1 MKNIL
6 AFTNRNAK
14 LFLRD
19 KATFFFSIMSSLIMI
34 LLYFLFIAKIYID
47 GINQNVTII
56 TEKSAGFIVYL
67 QMMAG
72 VLVLNS
78 MSLSLGMFTGMAKDF
93 ESQKL
98 NSFLTTPVK
107 KRELLISYFLGG
119 VIVSFVLNLFTW
131 IITVFL
137 IGFIT
142 GYWIFLST
150 FFLALFVLIVS
161 SLISSSIMM
170 LLTAIAKS
178 STALGVINGV
188 SGTFLGFVCGIYM
201 PYTNLGNGVEA
212 AGSFFPFTHLTIW
225 FKNIVLNDAFSQI
238 GITGEA
244 KDVLMSEWFTAFGVG
259 FCGLDA
265 PLWLMLLFSG
275 VIAVFCLFLSSLLFK
290 KRIKSK

>member
-6 AFTNRNAK
+6 AFTARNTK

-34 LLYFLFIAKIYID
+34 VLYFLFIAKIYID
-47 GINQNVTII
+47 GINQNVAAIS
-56 TEKSAGFIVYL
+56 ESGAGFVVYL

-107 KRELLISYFLGG
+107 KHELIISYFLGG
-119 VIVSFVLNLFTW
+119 VIVSFVLNLLTW
-131 IITVFL
+131 LITVLL
-137 IGFIT
+137 IGLIT
-142 GYWIFLST
+142 GYWVLAAT
-150 FFLALFVLIVS
+150 FFLAVVVLIIS
-161 SLISSSIMM
+161 SLISSSIML
-170 LLTAIAKS
+170 LLTVIAKS

-188 SGTFLGFVCGIYM
+188 AGTFLGFVCGIYM
-201 PYTNLGNGVEA
+201 PYSNLGKGIEA
-212 AGSFFPFTHLTIW
+212 VGSFLPFTHLTIW

-238 GITGEA
+238 GISGEV
-244 KDVLMSEWFTAFGVG
+244 KDILMNDWFTANGVG

-275 VIAVFCLFLSSLLFK
+275 IIAVACLCGSGLLIK
-290 KRIKSK
+290 KRIKNK